1 MNNDKSDLN
10 NNIKRLRPKKLED
23 FIGQES
29 IKKSLA
35 VFIASSKG
43 RGDPLDHTLFYG
55 PPGLGKTTL
64 AKIISEEL
72 NVTLKQTT
80 GPSLEKVADLASILI
95 GLSKGDILFIDEIHR
110 LPKMIEEV
118 LYSAMEDF
126 KLPIVAGS
134 KKSAHTIVLDLNPFT
149 VIGAT
154 TRFGLLSP
162 PLRDRF
168 GIVYHLEPYTP
179 DELKQIV
186 ERDSEVFN
194 IKITDDAAKL
204 IGKRARGVPR
214 IAIQL
219 LKRVRDYSSI
229 KEKTLID
236 LEDVNEAFSSLHID
250 EFGLNDLDR
259 KYLLSLIEKFKG
271 GPVGIDAISNS
282 IGEDKGTIEEIIE
295 PYLLKINFIVR
306 TPKGRIA
313 TNKAK
318 KYFNIPYNEKESLF

>member
-1 MNNDKSDLN
+1 MSNNGRELN
-10 NNIKRLRPKKLED
+10 HEIKYLRPKKLDD
-23 FIGQES
+23 FIGQEP
-29 IKKSLA
+29 IKKSLS

-95 GLSKGDILFIDEIHR
+95 GLSRGDILFIDEIHR

-168 GIVYHLEPYTP
+168 GIVYHLEPYAP
-179 DELKQIV
+179 EELKEIIK
-186 ERDSEVFN
+186 RDSQIFDIE
-194 IKITDDAAKL
+194 ITDEAAKL

-219 LKRVRDYSSI
+219 LKRVRDYSAV
-229 KEKTLID
+229 KEKKLVD
-236 LEDVNEAFSSLHID
+236 LADVEEAFNNLHID

-259 KYLLSLIEKFKG
+259 KYLLSVLEKFKG
-271 GPVGIDAISNS
+271 GPVGIEAIANS

-295 PYLLKINFIVR
+295 PYLLKINFIIR
-306 TPKGRIA
+306 TPKGRLA
-313 TNKAK
+313 TNKSK
-318 KYFNIPYNEKESLF
+318 RYFNFAIDEKESLF